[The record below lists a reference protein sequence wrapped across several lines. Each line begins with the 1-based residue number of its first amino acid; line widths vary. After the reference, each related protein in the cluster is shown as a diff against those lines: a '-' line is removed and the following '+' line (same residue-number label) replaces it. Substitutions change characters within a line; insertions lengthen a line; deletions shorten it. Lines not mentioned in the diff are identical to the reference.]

1 MVSLRAAANVRG
13 HQATAEGVSE
23 DSHGTRAYDCEPC
36 TSRIAATHTN
46 QDDSQS
52 SPLDVM
58 MGDIAN
64 FFSTQVDLANRLQ
77 VFDVAYISL
86 SPSVRL
92 VLAILP
98 SLRRRLPF
106 LPWHSLPFGF
116 SLISDAWAKTR
127 FGWGV

>member
-1 MVSLRAAANVRG
+1 MRG
-13 HQATAEGVSE
+13 QQVTAEGVSE

-36 TSRIAATHTN
+36 TSRIAAMHTN

-64 FFSTQVDLANRLQ
+64 FFSTQEDLENRLQ
-77 VFDVAYISL
+77 VFDVVAYISL
-86 SPSVRL
+86 SLSVRL

-98 SLRRRLPF
+98 SLRRHLPF
-106 LPWHSLPFGF
+106 LPWPSLSFGY
-116 SLISDAWAKTR
+116 SLISDAWAKT
-127 FGWGV
+127 